1 MKRQNKQA
9 LTQFEINPTVL
20 EKIKI
25 KDYQET
31 QQENVFSHFLNSP
44 LFEKAKR
51 KRREVDKA
59 VMD

>member
-44 LFEKAKR
+44 LFEKAKI
-51 KRREVDKA
+51 KRR
-59 VMD
+59 